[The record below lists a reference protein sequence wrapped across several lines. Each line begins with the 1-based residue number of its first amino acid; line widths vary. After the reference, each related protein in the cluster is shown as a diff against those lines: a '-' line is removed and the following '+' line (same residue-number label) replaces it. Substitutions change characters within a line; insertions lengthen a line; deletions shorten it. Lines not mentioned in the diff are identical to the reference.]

1 MVEGMTPGKSFLVP
15 PAVVSHWVFIP
26 SGFEA

>member
-15 PAVVSHWVFIP
+15 PAVVVFGLIP
-26 SGFEA
+26 ASVFGV